1 MKKYVG
7 YIVAAASLLFT
18 ALITLFARNFGTLL
32 DGFYPY
38 FSRVMQGILA
48 RIASIAPFVW
58 WQLIV
63 VAMGILLVVSFVFL
77 FIRKRSFVRWLG
89 WVLAVACLLWT
100 AHTTVHGLNFYTSS
114 LSERMHMENGDISAA
129 DLKAAMTYFRD
140 RANELALSLPRD
152 AEGNLIY
159 DDFDTLAE
167 KAGAGF
173 EKLKSEGYSVF
184 PGSTLP
190 VKKLGWARLY
200 SAMGICGVTM
210 AVTGEAA
217 VNADI
222 PNMSLPFVMCHEMS
236 HRMAIATEDDANF
249 AAFLACIAND
259 DPQFQYSAY
268 YSAYTYCY
276 NELGGSAASS
286 VHAGVNEQFGHD
298 LYVYNHYFEVKK
310 NDTVT
315 NVATSVND
323 TYIQVSGDAQGV
335 KSYGQVATQLTNWY
349 LQQVASHPQTSFDPT
364 DRDYING
371 ILGEEHAG

>member
-18 ALITLFARNFGTLL
+18 VLITLFARNFGPLL

-38 FSRVMQGILA
+38 FSRVMQSILA
-48 RIASIAPFVW
+48 RISSLVPFVL
-58 WQLIV
+58 WQVIV
-63 VAMGILLVVSFVFL
+63 VVLVIVLLLSLVFL

-89 WVLAVACLLWT
+89 WVLAVASLLWT
-100 AHTTVHGLNFYTSS
+100 FHTTVHGLNFYTSS
-114 LSERMHMENGDISAA
+114 LSERMHMQNDDISAS

-140 RANELALSLPRD
+140 RANELALALPRD
-152 AEGNLIY
+152 DDGNLVY

-167 KAGAGF
+167 KAGDGYK
-173 EKLKSEGYSVF
+173 KLRSEGYSVF
-184 PGSTLP
+184 SGSTLP
-190 VKKLGWARLY
+190 VKKLGWAQMY
-200 SAMGICGVTM
+200 SSMGICGVTM

-222 PNMSLPFVMCHEMS
+222 PNMSLPYVMCHEMA

-259 DPQFQYSAY
+259 DPQFRYSAY

-276 NELGGSAASS
+276 NELGGSGASS
-286 VHAGVNEQFGHD
+286 VHAGVNEQFKHD
-298 LYVYNHYFEVKK
+298 LQLYNNYFEEKK
-310 NDTVT
+310 NETASS
-315 NVATSVND
+315 VANSVNN
-323 TYIQVSGDAQGV
+323 TYIQVSGDSQGV

-349 LQQVASHPQTSFDPT
+349 LQQIAARQQTSFDPT

-371 ILGEEHAG
+371 ILGENYG